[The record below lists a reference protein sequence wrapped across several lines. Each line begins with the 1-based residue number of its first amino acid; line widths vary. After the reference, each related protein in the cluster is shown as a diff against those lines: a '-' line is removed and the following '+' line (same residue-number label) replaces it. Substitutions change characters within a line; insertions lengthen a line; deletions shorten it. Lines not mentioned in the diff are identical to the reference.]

1 MGLRKSA
8 AELCSRGYRPA
19 FFMWNGFAV
28 WQELFTALALVLVLE
43 GILPF
48 LSPRGFK
55 ESMRMVADMQEK
67 SLRMLGFA
75 AMLIGLLILY
85 FAR

>member
-1 MGLRKSA
+1 
-8 AELCSRGYRPA
+8 
-19 FFMWNGFAV
+19 MWNGFAV
-28 WQELFTALALVLVLE
+28 WQELFTAVALVFVLE

-67 SLRMLGFA
+67 SLRMLGFVV
-75 AMLIGLLILY
+75 MLIGLLILY